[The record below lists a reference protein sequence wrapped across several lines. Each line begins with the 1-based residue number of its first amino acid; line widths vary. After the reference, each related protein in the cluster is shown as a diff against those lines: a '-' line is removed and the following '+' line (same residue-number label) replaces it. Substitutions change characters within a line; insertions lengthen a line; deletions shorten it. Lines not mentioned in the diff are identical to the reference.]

1 MIALT
6 LSKISAK
13 IPHHI
18 YSSFQD
24 DDLIEYV
31 EADEPLQFDNDKFIA
46 SQTAK

>member
-6 LSKISAK
+6 LSKISAG

-31 EADEPLQFDNDKFIA
+31 EDVEAKEPL
-46 SQTAK
+46 